1 MKNWHKKLGF
11 TVITAMLALSVTGCG
26 KDNAPASGSVTAPKD
41 MKKIVVGVGADAF
54 PFGYVDTADSKT
66 KGFDLDIAAAIV
78 KDITGADDKIEYKEV
93 NGKTRIPMLQ
103 NGEIDIIVRT
113 MTITEERKLEVD
125 FSDPYF
131 SAGQSLLVPEN
142 SSITGIADLKGKK
155 VIAVKGTR
163 DGEIIKQKAPEA
175 EVSEY
180 ENLGEAFTALSTGK
194 GDVLTTDNAIL
205 MGLSLENPGY
215 KLVGGVIEDQPWGIA
230 VRKGDK
236 EMLEAVNA
244 ALKKLKDSG
253 EYATIYEKWLK
264 QKPE

>member
-1 MKNWHKKLGF
+1 MKKWQKNLSI
-11 TVITAMLALSVTGCG
+11 TVASVLLTVSLAGCG
-26 KDNAPASGSVTAPKD
+26 GKAEPASGKD
-41 MKKIVVGVGADAF
+41 QKKIAVGIGADAF
-54 PFGYVDTADSKT
+54 PFGYVDTGDNKT

-78 KDITGADDKIEYKEV
+78 KDITGSEDNIEYVEV
-93 NGKTRIPMLQ
+93 NGKTRIPMLK
-103 NGEIDIIVRT
+103 NGDIDLIVRT
-113 MTITEERKLEVD
+113 MTITEERKQEVD

-142 SSITGIADLKGKK
+142 SAIISIADLKGKK

-163 DGEIIKQKAPEA
+163 DGKVIEEKSPEA
-175 EVSEY
+175 VVSEY

-205 MGLSLENPGY
+205 MGLALENPGY

-236 EMLEAVNA
+236 EMLDKVNA
-244 ALKKLKDSG
+244 SLKKLKETG
-253 EYATIYEKWLK
+253 EYDKIYEKWLK